1 MDYILNSSSFKEKP
15 TRKVW
20 KGRGEIV
27 VLYPQWSNKNIEPF
41 SVSAKYL
48 VHVTISL

>member
-1 MDYILNSSSFKEKP
+1 MDYGLNSSSFKEKP
-15 TRKVW
+15 TKN
-20 KGRGEIV
+20 IF
-27 VLYPQWSNKNIEPF
+27 YPHESNKNIEAF